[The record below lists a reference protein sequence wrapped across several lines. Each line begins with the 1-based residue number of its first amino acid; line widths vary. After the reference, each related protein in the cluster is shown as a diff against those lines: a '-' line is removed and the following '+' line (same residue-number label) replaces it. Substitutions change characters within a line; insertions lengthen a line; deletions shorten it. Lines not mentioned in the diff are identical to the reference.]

1 MLTAFQILLFG
12 CAKPDDLDI
21 AYSTISLPTSAVIRD
36 VTKTPTGFVF
46 VGGDVKGKGFVIET
60 DNNLSNTKLVKGD
73 FDFPLY
79 CVAFT
84 GGQYI
89 FGSDEAQIIYSDSL
103 TQFDY
108 HFFQEVN
115 WVNDQYK
122 LPLRQILIDSTKW
135 IMSGGGDFQ
144 FGYTYV
150 SSDSGSSWQPS
161 EFANEVHAISL
172 AQGGDVAAVG
182 NGIVVTSQDGLN
194 WKRQRLDHVLLT
206 GAAGSLTCAFTGEFY
221 RAHSSYSEFT
231 KLSVEGNPRY
241 LTRLVEID
249 HPTFTHVSVGKQGNV
264 AWVHKNGSISG
275 GVLIEDVDFTDA
287 IEWSNEQILLTADNG
302 KIYLVDFP

>member
-1 MLTAFQILLFG
+1 MLLSIFIFHLG
-12 CAKPDDLDI
+12 CMKPTQLKTP
-21 AYSTISLPTSAVIRD
+21 YSTVSLPISSEIRD
-36 VTKTPTGFVF
+36 VIKVPSGYVF
-46 VGGDVKGKGFVIET
+46 VGGDVGSRGFVLHT
-60 DNNLSNTKLVKGD
+60 DNSLDNVVVAKSD
-73 FDFPLY
+73 FQFPIY
-79 CVAFT
+79 CAGFT
-84 GGQYI
+84 GDRFL
-89 FGSDEAQIIYSDSL
+89 FGTDDAQIIYSDSL
-103 TQFDY
+103 ENFEF
-108 HFFQEVN
+108 HFFKEEN

-144 FGYTYV
+144 FGYTYM
-150 SSDSGSSWQPS
+150 SSDSGSSWQSS

-221 RAHSSYSEFT
+221 RAHSNYTEFT
-231 KLSVEGNPRY
+231 KLSVDGNPKY

-249 HPTFTHVSVGKQGNV
+249 HPRFTHVSVGKQGNV

-287 IEWSNEQILLTADNG
+287 IEWNNEQILLTADNG